1 VSEKTLKKRY
11 LLKNAQ
17 EVIAF
22 LAMASASIKKHI
34 TSISMDA
41 HSSFGVIAFSFLTP
55 KESLACEA
63 AMVEYIL
70 ADVTQDKRYKKRYLE
85 LFGFPHTYDFD
96 VSTVFERLD
105 MLEKKGGALA
115 LSFHGGMSTQ
125 KVLKVLLYQ
134 ALIALQYATTDVLA
148 HKESALKEL
157 QKRFENIT
165 ELLAL
170 WMYVFD
176 KETIERT
183 HERLKV
189 LLEIV
194 REEECET
201 IIELIG
207 TQNYRWVLLDLSYI
221 LFEES
226 AFYGSCDMPILFF
239 IRHKVKKKHSKLVK
253 KIKKSLY
260 TISH

>member
-1 VSEKTLKKRY
+1 MSTGTFKKKY
-11 LLKNAQ
+11 LLKNTK

-22 LAMASASIKKHI
+22 LAMASASIKKNI
-34 TSISMDA
+34 LFISVD
-41 HSSFGVIAFSFLTP
+41 SSSSLGVIAFRFSTL
-55 KESLACEA
+55 KESLACEV

-70 ADVTQDKRYKKRYLE
+70 SDVSHDKRYKKRYLA
-85 LFGFPHTYDFD
+85 LFGFPRQYDFD
-96 VSTVFERLD
+96 LSTVFERLD
-105 MLEKKGGALA
+105 TLKRHGGVLS

-125 KVLKVLLYQ
+125 KVLKALLYQ

-148 HKESALKEL
+148 KKESSLKEM
-157 QKRFENIT
+157 QKSFEKIT

-176 KETIERT
+176 KEAIERT
-183 HERLKV
+183 RERLKI
-189 LLEIV
+189 LLSIV
-194 REEECET
+194 REEACET
-201 IIELIG
+201 IIELVG

-226 AFYGSCDMPILFF
+226 TFYGTHDMPILFF
-239 IRHKVKKKHSKLVK
+239 IRHKIKKKHSQIIK

-260 TISH
+260 M

>member
-1 VSEKTLKKRY
+1 
-11 LLKNAQ
+11 
-17 EVIAF
+17 
-22 LAMASASIKKHI
+22 LAMASASIKKNI
-34 TSISMDA
+34 TSVSMDT
-41 HSSFGVIAFSFLTP
+41 HSSLGVITFSFSTS

-70 ADVTQDKRYKKRYLE
+70 ADVTHDKRYKKRYIE
-85 LFGFPHTYDFD
+85 LFGFPEQYDFD
-96 VSTVFERLD
+96 VFTVFERLD
-105 MLEKKGGALA
+105 MLERKGGTLS

-148 HKESALKEL
+148 HKEFALKAM
-157 QKRFENIT
+157 QHSFEKIT

-176 KETIERT
+176 KETIKRT
-183 HERLKV
+183 HERLNV

-194 REEECET
+194 REEECE
-201 IIELIG
+201 IIMALVA
-207 TQNYRWVLLDLSYI
+207 THNYRWVLLDLSYI

-226 AFYGSCDMPILFF
+226 SFYGVRDMPILFF
-239 IRHKVKKKHSKLVK
+239 IRNKVKKKHSKFIK
-253 KIKKSLY
+253 KLKKSLY
-260 TISH
+260 M